1 VDSSTLLPRRFNPGV
16 VVGALT
22 FAVAIAVDLFT
33 KTFAVTQLDVYLVYY
48 NHTNPSEYV
57 RRIVMSL
64 VAIVATYAL
73 DRSAQRIGIGRL
85 WGAWIGVGL
94 LTGGVIGNGVSRL
107 IWTRGVPDFL
117 FLGNDV
123 WNVADF
129 EIGIGLSGGIISIA
143 ITAIVAFARERL
155 RPPAADNA

>member
-1 VDSSTLLPRRFNPGV
+1 MKSLNPGA

-22 FAVAIAVDLFT
+22 FLVAIALDLFT
-33 KTFAVTQLDVYLVYY
+33 KTFAVVHLEAHLVYY

-57 RRIVMSL
+57 RRIVMSF
-64 VAIVATYAL
+64 VAIVATFVL
-73 DRSAQRIGIGRL
+73 DRSAIRLGIGRL

-94 LTGGVIGNGVSRL
+94 LTGGVLGNGVSRL
-107 IWTRGVPDFL
+107 IWSRGVPDFL
-117 FLGNDV
+117 FVGNDI

-129 EIGIGLSGGIISIA
+129 EIGLGLAGGIASIA

-155 RPPAADNA
+155 RPPAVDNS